1 MKTIESLRKNIK
13 SAEDLRAIVKTMKT
27 LAAVN
32 IRHYEKAVES
42 VSNYYRTIELGLQV
56 VLQRGPAQL
65 RPLSK
70 DKGKGV
76 CAVIFGSDQGLC
88 GGFNDHIVSHAF
100 EVMYEREAIREQKLV
115 VCVGSRAAVLLDK
128 EGHPA
133 HELYPVPGSLAGVTP
148 LIQEIVLKIEGWQRE
163 GRIDTVLLFHNKPVS
178 SVAYE
183 PHTVHLLPLADEW
196 FESIAGKK
204 WPTRMLP
211 TFTMDR
217 AKLFSS
223 LIFQYGF
230 VSLYR
235 AFVESIASEN
245 TARLTSMQSAEKN
258 IEERLEEIYTQY
270 RQQRQDSITAEL
282 LDIVSGFEALRD
294 DKEVM

>member
-1 MKTIESLRKNIK
+1 MKTIESLGKSIK
-13 SAEDLRAIVKTMKT
+13 SAEELRTIVRTMKT

-56 VLQRGPAQL
+56 VVQRGPAHL
-65 RPLSK
+65 LPLSR
-70 DKGKGV
+70 DEGKGL

-88 GGFNDHIVSHAF
+88 GGFNDHIASHAF
-100 EVMYEREAIREQKLV
+100 KVMYEREAVRGQRTV
-115 VCVGSRAAVLLDK
+115 VCVGSRAGAFLEK
-128 EGHPA
+128 EGHPV

-148 LIQEIVLKIEGWQRE
+148 LIQEIVLKIQAWQRE
-163 GRIDTVLLFHNKPVS
+163 GRIDTVVLFHNKPVS
-178 SVAYE
+178 SVSYE
-183 PHTVHLLPLADEW
+183 PHTVHLLPLADKW
-196 FESIAGKK
+196 FESVAGAK
-204 WPTRMLP
+204 WPTHMLP

-217 AKLFSS
+217 NELFSS
-223 LIFQYGF
+223 LIFQYAF
-230 VSLYR
+230 ISLYR

-245 TARLTSMQSAEKN
+245 AARLSSMQAAEKN
-258 IEERLEEIYTQY
+258 IEERLEEIYAQY

-294 DKEVM
+294 DKERI